1 MKERALFLAGVAL
14 VFVSGIFYSGFVA
27 LFLVEV
33 VGARVQADIEGTRDT
48 EGEPALCPDNP
59 DSIHPDCVPKP
70 PEVFYVSVLLHGLYG
85 APFAAAGSYLIKK
98 YRKY

>member
-33 VGARVQADIEGTRDT
+33 AGARLEADVADT
-48 EGEPALCPDNP
+48 QSVKEGEPAWCEG
-59 DSIHPDCVPKP
+59 SVHPDCVSKP

>member
-1 MKERALFLAGVAL
+1 M
-14 VFVSGIFYSGFVA
+14 FVSGIFYYGFVA

-33 VGARVQADIEGTRDT
+33 AGARLVADTQSVKD
-48 EGEPALCPDNP
+48 GEPAWCKG
-59 DSIHPDCVPKP
+59 SVHPDCVSKP